1 MLLDEFDIFE
11 KIGLSLGY
19 MTKKIYLCGK
29 FNHGDYMNWL
39 KSLFFGSGVPH
50 SIFILTLAIACG
62 IYLSHRLK
70 FKGITLG
77 ITWILFCAIAMS
89 HFGMHLDPVVET
101 FSKDFGLILFVYSI
115 GLQVGPSF
123 FSSFGKGGIKLNILA
138 MSAVILSCLT
148 AYIIHL
154 ISGEDIATMTGVLF
168 GAVTNTPGLGAA
180 EQAFADI
187 TGTTNADIASGYA
200 MAYPLGVVGIILS
213 LLAMRW
219 IFRINIDKEKEQ
231 IAAESEVQKEIE
243 HIDILLAN
251 PQVEGASIRDL
262 SALCNMNLIVSRLV
276 RPDGEDELP
285 DVDTI
290 LHVGDRIRIVIDQEH
305 KKSVLLLGMETTIQT
320 DNKQQAHLVSRNIIV
335 TKPELNGKR
344 IGDLNIRSTYHVSIT
359 RIRRAGIE
367 LLATRDLYLQ
377 LGDKITVVGEERA
390 VNKIESLFG
399 NSTKRLDMPN
409 LVSIFVGIA
418 LGVALGLLPI
428 ALPGLSQPFKLGLA
442 GGSLIV
448 AILMSCFGPKLHIVT
463 YTTSSANLMIREI
476 GIAMFLAAVGFGA
489 GKTFIQTLVEGG
501 YVWIG
506 YGVII
511 TLIPL
516 LIIGVIGRKW
526 LKLDYFTL
534 MGLLAGSTTNPPALS
549 YATTLT
555 TSNDRA
561 AVSYSTVYPLTMFL
575 RVLTGQ
581 LMILLFL

>member
-1 MLLDEFDIFE
+1 
-11 KIGLSLGY
+11 
-19 MTKKIYLCGK
+19 
-29 FNHGDYMNWL
+29 MNWL
-39 KSLFFGSGVPH
+39 HSLFFGDGVPH
-50 SIFILTLAIACG
+50 SIFILTIAIALG

-101 FSKDFGLILFVYSI
+101 FAKDFGLILFVYSI

-123 FSSFGKGGIKLNILA
+123 FSSFGKGGIKLNLLA
-138 MSAVILSCLT
+138 MSGVFLSCLT
-148 AYIIHL
+148 AYVIHL

-180 EQAFADI
+180 QQAFTDI
-187 TGTTNADIASGYA
+187 TGEVNANIASGYA

-219 IFRINIDKEKEQ
+219 FFRIKIEQ
-231 IAAESEVQKEIE
+231 EEARVAAESEALKEIE
-243 HIDILLAN
+243 HIDVLLAN
-251 PQVEGASIRDL
+251 PQVEGAHIRDL

-285 DVDTI
+285 DVDTV
-290 LHVGDRIRIVIDQEH
+290 LHVGDRIRVVIDQEH
-305 KKSVLLLGMETTIQT
+305 KKSVLLLGLETSIQT
-320 DNKQQAHLVSRNIIV
+320 YVKQQAHLVSRNIIV

-344 IGDLNIRSTYHVSIT
+344 IGDLNVRATYHVSIT

-377 LGDKITVVGEERA
+377 LGDRITVVGEERA
-390 VNKIESLFG
+390 VNKIEKLFG
-399 NSTKRLDMPN
+399 NSAKRLDTPN
-409 LVSIFVGIA
+409 LISIFVGIA
-418 LGVALGLLPI
+418 LGVMIGLLPI

-489 GKTFIQTLVEGG
+489 GKTFIPTLLDGG
-501 YVWIG
+501 YAWIG

-511 TLIPL
+511 TLLPL
-516 LIIGVIGRKW
+516 LIIGILGRKW
-526 LKLDYFTL
+526 LKLDYFAL
-534 MGLLAGSTTNPPALS
+534 MGVMAGSTTNPPALS
-549 YATTLT
+549 YATALSNT
-555 TSNDRA
+555 NDRA
-561 AVSYSTVYPLTMFL
+561 AVAYSTVYPLTMFL

>member
-1 MLLDEFDIFE
+1 MD
-11 KIGLSLGY
+11 
-19 MTKKIYLCGK
+19 
-29 FNHGDYMNWL
+29 WL
-39 KSLFFGSGVPH
+39 KSLFFDSGVPH
-50 SIFILTLAIACG
+50 SILILTIAIAVG

-70 FKGITLG
+70 FKGITIG
-77 ITWILFCAIAMS
+77 ITLILFCAIVMS
-89 HFGMHLDPVVET
+89 HFGMHLDPDVET
-101 FSKDFGLILFVYSI
+101 FAKDFGLILFVYSI

-138 MSAVILSCLT
+138 MSGVLLSCVIAFLIH
-148 AYIIHL
+148 IITQ
-154 ISGEDIATMTGVLF
+154 EDIATMTVVLC

-180 EQAFADI
+180 QQAYSDI
-187 TGTTNADIASGYA
+187 TSTFNPDIASGYA

-219 IFRINIDKEKEQ
+219 FFKIKLDKEEQ
-231 IAAESEVQKEIE
+231 RVATESEAQKEIE

-251 PQVEGASIRDL
+251 PQVEGASIREL
-262 SALCNMNLIVSRLV
+262 SSLCNMNLIVSRLV

-290 LHVGDRIRIVIDQEH
+290 LHVGDRIRVVIDQEH
-305 KKSVLLLGMETTIQT
+305 KKSVLLLGLETTIQT
-320 DNKQQAHLVSRNIIV
+320 DSKQQAHLVSRNIIV
-335 TKPELNGKR
+335 TKADLNGKR
-344 IGDLNIRSTYHVSIT
+344 IGDLNVRATYHVSIT

-377 LGDKITVVGEERA
+377 LGDRITVVGEEKA
-390 VNKIESLFG
+390 VEKIEKLFG
-399 NSTKRLDMPN
+399 NSSKKLEMPN
-409 LVSIFVGIA
+409 LVSIFAGIA
-418 LGVALGLLPI
+418 LGVLVGLMPI
-428 ALPGLSQPFKLGLA
+428 MLPGLSQPFKLGLA

-448 AILMSCFGPKLHIVT
+448 AILMSCFGPKMHIVT

-489 GKTFIQTLVEGG
+489 GKTFIPTLLNGG

-506 YGVII
+506 YGLLI

-516 LIIGVIGRKW
+516 LTIGTIGRKW

-534 MGLLAGSTTNPPALS
+534 MGVMAGSTTNPPALS
-549 YATTLT
+549 YATTMST
-555 TSNDRA
+555 TNDRS
-561 AVSYSTVYPLTMFL
+561 AVAYSTVYPLTMFL